1 MRSQSCSTRG
11 NYSPVKE
18 PRSRIIRD
26 ETDGNVVSSAIA
38 YGHDV
43 APDRIHEIRHIAT
56 RNPHNIEF
64 VLKNGLVRDKQ
75 GGVDH
80 IRRAD
85 V

>member
-1 MRSQSCSTRG
+1 
-11 NYSPVKE
+11 VKE
-18 PRSRIIRD
+18 PRSRIIRN

-43 APDRIHEIRHIAT
+43 APDRIHEIRRIAT

-64 VLKNGLVRDKQ
+64 MLKISLVGDKKD
-75 GGVDH
+75 GVDH